1 VSEAC
6 TRCPCPET
14 CLGWPAF
21 CEWAAEDP
29 PDEVKIHHIRARS
42 AMPARIAPSPAPA
55 HDPDRPEVREALAL
69 ARAMRAC
76 AFRST
81 GSGCGCAGGRCSLRR
96 GSFVSHLDC
105 FDCLRRYPAH

>member
-1 VSEAC
+1 MSEAC